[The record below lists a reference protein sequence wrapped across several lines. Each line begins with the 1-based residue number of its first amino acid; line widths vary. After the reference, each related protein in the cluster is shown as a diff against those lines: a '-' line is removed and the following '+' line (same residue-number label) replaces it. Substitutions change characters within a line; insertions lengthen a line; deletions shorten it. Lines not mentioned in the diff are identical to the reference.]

1 MYIEKKIVVTAFH
14 ALGQKAGLNEWET
27 MQRQLRPGRVFDQSR
42 SDQRVKDQKE
52 WKENRKR
59 KRGLGEE
66 SDSMREKESESDTSV
81 KVSHMCT
88 CELNMPVSLLQL
100 DFKRSHLEL
109 TWPSYD
115 TDPPKSD

>member
-1 MYIEKKIVVTAFH
+1 
-14 ALGQKAGLNEWET
+14 
-27 MQRQLRPGRVFDQSR
+27 
-42 SDQRVKDQKE
+42 
-52 WKENRKR
+52 
-59 KRGLGEE
+59 
-66 SDSMREKESESDTSV
+66 MREKESESDTSV